1 MPAGGVGAES
11 SRTEPMEPMDLIA
24 DLEARG
30 LIHDATDLDALRA
43 RLAAG
48 PIGVYCGFDPTADS
62 LHVGHLLG
70 QLTLRRFQLADRL
83 ARIYIQYM
91 AYRPDWLEDWSYSRN
106 TFDGAGF
113 HPVLWR
119 LLRQALDEPHRGERL
134 ADLGAALRAGGVD
147 VGATDP
153 LHVFGISHLAPAELA
168 FSGFVSPVFLLVL
181 GVFLLS
187 ALLIESPWMARWS
200 QALLRRTQGSPRRRF
215 AALVLSAVALTMAG
229 RTAAV
234 VTNPIAKAV
243 LYDAGFGFPG
253 HTEFLADLAAKATG
267 EEALLPVMLLA
278 GPKLR
283 AVPVTIHIPLK
294 DVPEALTEDLIVETA
309 VITER
314 DLRQRFGITRP
325 RLAIAGLNPHAGE
338 GGALGLED
346 DAVVRPAVER
356 LKATGIAAVGP
367 LPADTM
373 FHEAA
378 RATYDVALCMY
389 HDQALIPAKALG
401 FDDSV
406 NATLGLPFIRTS
418 PDHGTAFAIAGKG
431 IAKPDSLL
439 AALRLAQELAMHA
452 AKETL

>member
-1 MPAGGVGAES
+1 MTTTNIPPLALTMGDPAGIGPDITLALWS
-11 SRTEPMEPMDLIA
+11 
-24 DLEARG
+24 ARDRLSLPPFLFIG
-30 LIHDATDLDALRA
+30 DAAVLRA
-43 RLAAG
+43 RAGALGLDVALVAAQPETAEAIFAEAIPVLASDCAVPVVAG
-48 PIGVYCGFDPTADS
+48 A
-62 LHVGHLLG
+62 
-70 QLTLRRFQLADRL
+70 
-83 ARIYIQYM
+83 
-91 AYRPDWLEDWSYSRN
+91 PDSRN
-106 TFDGAGF
+106 AAAITGA
-113 HPVLWR
+113 
-119 LLRQALDEPHRGERL
+119 
-134 ADLGAALRAGGVD
+134 
-147 VGATDP
+147 
-153 LHVFGISHLAPAELA
+153 
-168 FSGFVSPVFLLVL
+168 
-181 GVFLLS
+181 
-187 ALLIESPWMARWS
+187 IE
-200 QALLRRTQGSPRRRF
+200 T
-215 AALVLSAVALTMAG
+215 AVALTMAG

-267 EEALLPVMLLA
+267 QDALPVMLLA

-294 DVPEALTEDLIVETA
+294 DVPAALSEDLIVETA

-314 DLRQRFGITRP
+314 DLRQRFGIVHP

-346 DAVVRPAVER
+346 DGIVRPAVER
-356 LKATGIAAVGP
+356 LTAAGIAAVGP

-418 PDHGTAFAIAGKG
+418 PDHGTAFALAGKG

-439 AALRLAQELAMHA
+439 AALRLAAELAAHERA
-452 AKETL
+452 SRETA